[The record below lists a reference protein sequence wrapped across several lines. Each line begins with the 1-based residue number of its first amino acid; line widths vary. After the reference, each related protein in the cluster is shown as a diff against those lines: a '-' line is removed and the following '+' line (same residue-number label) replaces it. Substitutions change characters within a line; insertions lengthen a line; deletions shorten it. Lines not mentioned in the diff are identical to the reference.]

1 MTGALDFRPHPGWV
15 KARALQADP
24 AWREQYTEYRAKEA
38 AKKRMT
44 IAALRDANLAHHR
57 GHGTTKVGRDKSP
70 LPDFKSGE

>member
-24 AWREQYTEYRAKEA
+24 TWREQYTEYRAKEA
-38 AKKRMT
+38 AKKKF
-44 IAALRDANLAHHR
+44 NLAAMRDSHLAPRR
-57 GHGTTKVGRDKSP
+57 GSGVTKVGRDKSP